1 MNAVLYGSCHLCL
14 LLWSPV
20 ISFTQLNLDMAS
32 KSIYSMLNSTLL
44 GYFLQLNAYHSG
56 VLSTPL
62 KPSDLVLGPEDMG
75 NLSLVLP
82 AVRPMYYVGTD
93 EEVGTPAFRDAVS
106 KFCQVIQCGDVYFY

>member
-1 MNAVLYGSCHLCL
+1 
-14 LLWSPV
+14 
-20 ISFTQLNLDMAS
+20 MAS

-106 KFCQVIQCGDVYFY
+106 KFCQVIQCGDLYFY